1 MPTERPL
8 SAVPQPPARDHCA
21 IVGSCEGLAPVK
33 MAVAH
38 PCDRESLLGAVEAA
52 QAGLIEP
59 ILVGPEEK
67 IRAVAKAE
75 DIDLSSYRIVAVPHS
90 HAAAQKAVALVR
102 AGEAQAI
109 MKGSL
114 HTDELMSAVVDREN
128 GLRTQRRI
136 SHVFL
141 MEVPAYHK
149 TLMITDAAISIEPT
163 LDDKRDI
170 VQNAVDLAHVLGIA
184 APKVAILSAV
194 ETVTTKLRSTVEAGA
209 LCKMADRGQITG
221 AILDGPL
228 AYDNAISAD
237 AAKAKGI
244 ASPVAGDPDILLVPD
259 LESGNMLAKQLEYLA
274 GAGAAGVVLGARVPI
289 VLTSRADKADTRKA
303 SSAVAVRMV
312 HDRLKQARCLKS

>member
-1 MPTERPL
+1 
-8 SAVPQPPARDHCA
+8 
-21 IVGSCEGLAPVK
+21 

-52 QAGLIEP
+52 LAGLIEP

-75 DIDLSSYRIVAVPHS
+75 GIDLSNYRIISVPHS

-128 GLRTQRRI
+128 GLRTQRRV

-149 TLMITDAAISIEPT
+149 TLMITDAAISIEPA

-194 ETVTTKLRSTVEAGA
+194 ETVTTKLRSTIEAGA

-228 AYDNAISAD
+228 AFDTAISAD

-244 ASPVAGDPDILLVPD
+244 ASPVAGEPDILLAPD
-259 LESGNMLAKQLEYLA
+259 LESGNMLAKQLQYLA
-274 GAGAAGVVLGARVPI
+274 GAGATGIVLGARVPI
-289 VLTSRADKADTRKA
+289 VLTSRSDKADTRKA
-303 SSAVAVRMV
+303 SSAVAVRMI
-312 HDRLKQARCLKS
+312 HDRLKQTHCLTR